1 VSDVYYIYGIFVKII
16 DTSIPDVKIIE
27 PRVFG
32 DERGF
37 FLETYRVDWFKDN
50 VADVF
55 FVQDNHSKS
64 SHGILRGLHYQL
76 KNTQGKLV
84 RVTSGEVYDVA
95 VDMRKS
101 SPTYG
106 QHVGVVLSGENKR
119 QLWVPEGFAHG
130 FYVMSESAEFV
141 YKCTNYYAPEHEV
154 SLLWNDPAL
163 NIQWP
168 LHDANKPSLSAKDEV
183 GLLFKNA
190 PVIKNTSAL

>member
-1 VSDVYYIYGIFVKII
+1 LLFIACELILLFYGVLVNII
-16 DTSIPDVKIIE
+16 ETSIPDVKIIE
-27 PRVFG
+27 PKVFG

-37 FLETYRVDWFKDN
+37 FLETFRVDWFKAN
-50 VADVF
+50 VADVT

-64 SHGILRGLHYQL
+64 SQGILRGLHYQL

-106 QHVGVVLSGENKR
+106 QHVGVILSGENKR

-130 FYVMSESAEFV
+130 FYVRSESAEFV
-141 YKCTNYYAPEHEV
+141 YKCTDYYAPEHEV

-163 NIQWP
+163 NIQWT
-168 LHDANKPSLSAKDEV
+168 LVDEILPSLSAKDEV
-183 GLLFKNA
+183 GLLFKDA
-190 PVIKNTSAL
+190 PSFS

>member
-1 VSDVYYIYGIFVKII
+1 MRYI
-16 DTSIPDVKIIE
+16 DTAIADVKIIE
-27 PRVFG
+27 PNVFG

-37 FLETYRVDWFKDN
+37 FMETFRVDEFTEQCAERN
-50 VADVF
+50 

-106 QHVGVVLSGENKR
+106 HHVGVVLSGENKR

-141 YKCTNYYAPEHEV
+141 YKCTDYYAPEHEV

-168 LHDANKPSLSAKDEV
+168 LINGNAPSLSAKDEV
-183 GLLFKNA
+183 GLLFKDA
-190 PVIKNTSAL
+190 PAFST

>member
-1 VSDVYYIYGIFVKII
+1 MQVI
-16 DTSIPDVKIIE
+16 DTSIPDVKIIQ
-27 PRVFG
+27 PKVFG

-37 FLETYRVDWFKDN
+37 FLETFRDDWFKTN
-50 VADVF
+50 VADVT

-76 KNTQGKLV
+76 TQTQGKLL
-84 RVTSGEVYDVA
+84 RVTSGEVYDVV

-101 SPTYG
+101 SPTFG
-106 QHVGVVLSGENKR
+106 QHVGVVLSGDNKK

-141 YKCTNYYAPEHEV
+141 YKCTDYYAPEHEV

-163 NIQWP
+163 AIQWP
-168 LHDANKPSLSAKDEV
+168 LVDDAIPSLSAKDKV
-183 GLLFKNA
+183 GLSFEHA
-190 PVIKNTSAL
+190 PTF

>member
-1 VSDVYYIYGIFVKII
+1 MNYI
-16 DTSIPDVKIIE
+16 DTKIADVKIIE
-27 PRVFG
+27 PKVFG

-37 FLETYRVDWFKDN
+37 FMETFRVDTFN
-50 VADVF
+50 EHCSEHA

-101 SPTYG
+101 SATFG
-106 QHVGVVLSGENKR
+106 QHVAVVLSGENKR

-141 YKCTNYYAPEHEV
+141 YKCTDYYAPEHEV

-168 LHDANKPSLSAKDEV
+168 LVNGQAPVLAVKDEV
-183 GLLFKNA
+183 GLLFKDA
-190 PVIKNTSAL
+190 PAFTASLTSLYT